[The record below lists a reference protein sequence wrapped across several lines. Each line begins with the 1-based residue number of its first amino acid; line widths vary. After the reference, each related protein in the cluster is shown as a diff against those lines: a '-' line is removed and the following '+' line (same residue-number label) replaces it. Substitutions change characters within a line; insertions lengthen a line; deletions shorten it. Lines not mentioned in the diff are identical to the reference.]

1 MEEQTYIEDVA
12 KHVGQEVLICGW
24 LYNRREKG
32 KIQFLIIRDG
42 TGIIQGVVT
51 QADGAVF
58 KQARELTQESALKAR
73 GTLREDQRAP
83 GGYELQIKEIETVQR
98 VEGEYPI
105 ALKEHGPGFLLD
117 HRHLWMRTPRQAA
130 ILRLRHEV
138 MQSIRDFFDD
148 RGFIATEAPLLTP
161 SACEGTTT
169 LFEVDYFEEKAYLSQ
184 SGQLYL
190 EATAMALGRVYW
202 IGPAFR
208 AERSKTRKHLTEFW
222 MAEAE
227 VAYCEHP
234 QNLKL
239 QEELVKYVIE
249 RCLAKRARELKE
261 LERQTEML
269 ESVVREPFARIT
281 YEESLQLVNDLLK
294 EKITAGEIEK
304 LSWGDDFGAPHEE
317 ALGAHFGRPVFVE
330 FFPAKMKAFYMEPKS
345 DNPDLALAADLIAP
359 EGYGEI
365 IGGSQ
370 RISDINLLRQRLKDF
385 GLPEEPYNWY
395 IDLRKYGGVP
405 HAGFGLG
412 VERLTSWIAGIEH
425 LREAIPFPRM
435 LYRLRP

>member
-1 MEEQTYIEDVA
+1 MRDQIYIEEIG

-58 KQARELTQESALKAR
+58 EEARALTQESSLQVR
-73 GTLREDQRAP
+73 GTIREDQRAP
-83 GGYELQIKEIETVQR
+83 GGYELQIKEINRVQR

-117 HRHLWMRTPRQAA
+117 HRHLWIRTPRQAA
-130 ILRLRHEV
+130 ILRVRHEV
-138 MQSIRDFFDD
+138 MQSIRDFFDQ
-148 RGFIATEAPLLTP
+148 RGFIATEAPILTP

-169 LFEVDYFEEKAYLSQ
+169 LFEVDYFEDKAYLSQ

-190 EATAMALGRVYW
+190 EATAMALGKVYW

-227 VAYCEHP
+227 VAFCEHEE
-234 QNLKL
+234 NLKL
-239 QEELVKYVIE
+239 QEDLVKYVIE
-249 RCLAKRARELKE
+249 RALARRARELKE
-261 LERQTEML
+261 LERKTEIL
-269 ESVVREPFARIT
+269 ESILHEPFARVT
-281 YEESLQLVNDLLK
+281 YEDSLKLVNELLR
-294 EKITAGEIEK
+294 EKIAAGEVER
-304 LSWGDDFGAPHEE
+304 LQWGEDFGAPHEE

-330 FFPAKMKAFYMEPKS
+330 FFPAKMKAFYMEPKP
-345 DNPDLALAADLIAP
+345 DNPELVLAADLVAS

-370 RISDINLLRQRLKDF
+370 RISDINLLRARLREF
-385 GLPEEPYNWY
+385 GLPEEPYTWY
-395 IDLRKYGGVP
+395 IDLRQYGGAP